1 MKKKFPC
8 ELCLVRAACKIYCD
22 DYYDFINYWA
32 KALFRVTADE
42 IHEFRM
48 NTPPADKH
56 EVEKLIQHGNG
67 KYEVVRD
74 KMFINLRTRDHP
86 WNYQKRGGRSA

>member
-8 ELCLVRAACKIYCD
+8 ELCLVRAACKIYCN

-48 NTPPADKH
+48 NTPPEDKH
-56 EVEKLIQHGNG
+56 EVEKLIQQGG
-67 KYEVVRD
+67 KYDYKVRD
-74 KMFINLRTRDHP
+74 HMFVALRTRDHF
-86 WNYQKRGGRSA
+86 WDYQKRRGRSA